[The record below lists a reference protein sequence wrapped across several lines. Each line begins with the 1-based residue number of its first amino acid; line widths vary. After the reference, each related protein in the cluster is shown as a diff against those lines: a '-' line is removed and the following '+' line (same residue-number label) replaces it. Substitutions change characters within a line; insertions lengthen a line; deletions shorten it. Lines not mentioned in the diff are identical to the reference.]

1 MGFVDGILVLKA
13 IGDIVGTAV
22 GSNEGSLVGAWVG
35 IREGSEDVEI
45 TVISDV
51 GECDGS
57 LEGVTVVGLTVEGL
71 AVGLVDG

>member
-1 MGFVDGILVLKA
+1 VQFRRVDTRNQRRLCYW
-13 IGDIVGTAV
+13 IG
-22 GSNEGSLVGAWVG
+22 L
-35 IREGSEDVEI
+35 